1 MQVSHSHLWPRALGR
16 ATLWA
21 FVASFVRSP
30 LALLAATVP
39 AMSVRSAL
47 LSALPRRS
55 TRQALAVAVT
65 LSLLAHLALLLP
77 AKPAAAPG
85 SAARSANILMALQTR
100 AVQPQA
106 TVQKPGGNSAPGPAA
121 NATAIVPR
129 PSQRL
134 SAAPEPAQATVKAS
148 PQLSTATSV
157 STEATALAALAP
169 ARPGSA
175 PPSGEWHY
183 LLRAGEREGQA
194 KLVWHSE
201 AGRYALRLERQLE
214 GRALPSWHSQGT
226 LDDWGLAPQRYTQQ
240 RRGREQAAI
249 NFRADEGL
257 LSFSASTAL
266 LPLEPGTQDRLSWW
280 LQLSALVEADP
291 AFYTAGR
298 SFNLRVAGVR
308 GVALDWPF
316 EVLGLAPL
324 AQDDGSS
331 VMALQLRRAPLGAH
345 SGEVQLWLDPARHH
359 LPLRLNFDLPDERGW
374 SLRLKPEA
382 LPAPGASAAGT

>member
-1 MQVSHSHLWPRALGR
+1 MFARF
-16 ATLWA
+16 A
-21 FVASFVRSP
+21 F
-30 LALLAATVP
+30 
-39 AMSVRSAL
+39 

-55 TRQALAVAVT
+55 TRQALVAAVL

-77 AKPAAAPG
+77 AKRAAEPA
-85 SAARSANILMALQTR
+85 SAVRSAKALIALQTR
-100 AVQPQA
+100 AVQPQPA
-106 TVQKPGGNSAPGPAA
+106 VQKSDGKGAPGLA
-121 NATAIVPR
+121 AIVPSPTQR
-129 PSQRL
+129 PPAEPEPGRAKSKP
-134 SAAPEPAQATVKAS
+134 SITAAPAELADS
-148 PQLSTATSV
+148 
-157 STEATALAALAP
+157 TALAAAAP

-183 LLRAGEREGQA
+183 LLRSGEREGQA

-226 LDDWGLAPQRYTQQ
+226 LDGLGLAPQRFTQQ
-240 RRGREQAAI
+240 RRGRERAAI

-257 LSFSASTAL
+257 LSFSASEAL

-298 SFNLRVAGVR
+298 SFSLRVAALR
-308 GVALDWPF
+308 GTALDWQF
-316 EVLGLAPL
+316 EVLGLVPL

-331 VMALQLRRAPLGAH
+331 VPALQLRRAPLGPH

-359 LPLRLNFDLPDERGW
+359 LPLRLNFELPDERGW
-374 SLRLKPEA
+374 SLRLQPEA
-382 LPAPGASAAGT
+382 SSGPAASAAGT

>member
-1 MQVSHSHLWPRALGR
+1 
-16 ATLWA
+16 
-21 FVASFVRSP
+21 
-30 LALLAATVP
+30 
-39 AMSVRSAL
+39 MSVRSAL

-55 TRQALAVAVT
+55 TRQALAVAVM

-77 AKPAAAPG
+77 AKPAPAPA

-106 TVQKPGGNSAPGPAA
+106 AVQKPEGKNAPGPAA
-121 NATAIVPR
+121 NRAATEPMH
-129 PSQRL
+129 SQRL
-134 SAAPEPAQATVKAS
+134 SAESDPAQATVKAAA
-148 PQLSTATSV
+148 PPLTTAPSV
-157 STEATALAALAP
+157 STEAPALAALAP

-214 GRALPSWHSQGT
+214 GRALPSWHSQGS

-331 VMALQLRRAPLGAH
+331 VMALQLRRAALGAH

-382 LPAPGASAAGT
+382 PPALGASAAGT

>member
-1 MQVSHSHLWPRALGR
+1 MFA
-16 ATLWA
+16 
-21 FVASFVRSP
+21 
-30 LALLAATVP
+30 
-39 AMSVRSAL
+39 RSAF

-55 TRQALAVAVT
+55 TRQALAAAVL

-77 AKPAAAPG
+77 AKRAAAPA
-85 SAARSANILMALQTR
+85 SAVPSAKALITLQTR
-100 AVQPQA
+100 AVPPQPAVKRSDGTSTSGFAAKTAAILPSSTQRPPA
-106 TVQKPGGNSAPGPAA
+106 EPEPGSAKSKPSIA
-121 NATAIVPR
+121 
-129 PSQRL
+129 
-134 SAAPEPAQATVKAS
+134 AAPAELADS
-148 PQLSTATSV
+148 
-157 STEATALAALAP
+157 TALAAAAP

-183 LLRAGEREGQA
+183 LLRSGEREGQA

-226 LDDWGLAPQRYTQQ
+226 LDGLGLAPQRFTQQ
-240 RRGREQAAI
+240 RRGRERAAI

-257 LSFSASTAL
+257 LSFSASEAL

-298 SFNLRVAGVR
+298 SFSLRVAALR
-308 GVALDWPF
+308 GTALDWQF
-316 EVLGLAPL
+316 EVLGLVPL

-331 VMALQLRRAPLGAH
+331 VQALQLRRAPLGPH

-359 LPLRLNFDLPDERGW
+359 LPLRLNFELPDERGW
-374 SLRLKPEA
+374 SLRLQPEA
-382 LPAPGASAAGT
+382 SSGPASSAAGT